1 LEKTLPA
8 AARFLVKREASAFE
22 MGRVLP
28 EPRRI
33 GASCGLTF
41 AHKLSDRENMLP
53 PVAKI
58 HLKPSIR
65 HNFYGFNND
74 S

>member
-1 LEKTLPA
+1 
-8 AARFLVKREASAFE
+8 
-22 MGRVLP
+22 
-28 EPRRI
+28 
-33 GASCGLTF
+33 
-41 AHKLSDRENMLP
+41 MLP

-74 S
+74 SLLLYVAPDHAGAEPKSLLFLGKMLQ